1 MFKFIKSL
9 FSNNETDEKIEQP
22 IEDKVMPNTNGDRT
36 KNNDVGPV
44 MRAGEVAQAA
54 MEAVEMDNPDREIS
68 IQDKVAY
75 VRISAEHELILTRE
89 SMEECLGRPFKMHEI
104 ELNLASFSGQIDAN
118 SSRIRFYFDL
128 NI

>member
-1 MFKFIKSL
+1 
-9 FSNNETDEKIEQP
+9 
-22 IEDKVMPNTNGDRT
+22 MPNTNGDRT

-54 MEAVEMDNPDREIS
+54 IEAVEMDNPDREIS